1 MVVGG
6 GPPSDIS
13 VGLSRTI
20 GIGRNHTFVFGKRA
34 VIYGES
40 DLVIGLTA
48 FLCEIGVTPVLCVCG
63 GKTGRFENTMRS
75 VVPELPAETMI
86 RDGADFADITHE
98 TRQLA
103 PDFLIC

>member
-48 FLCEIGVTPVLCVCG
+48 FLCEIGATPVLCICG
-63 GKTGRFENTMRS
+63 GKGRFENTLRS
-75 VVPELPAETMI
+75 VVPELPAETINTTTTMNI
-86 RDGADFADITHE
+86 PEPKD
-98 TRQLA
+98 
-103 PDFLIC
+103 P